1 MEIEID
7 GEAKKWIGA
16 KGAQLTVK
24 RLGVDACCAPNV
36 EEVVAVPGKPK
47 SVDFYNPIKVD
58 NLTIYVQ
65 KNLCRKERLILK
77 LSGIS
82 FLKTISAKFQQN

>member
-1 MEIEID
+1 MYVEID
-7 GEAKKWIGA
+7 DEAKKWIVN

-24 RLGVDACCAPNV
+24 ILEVDACCTPNV

-47 SVDFYNPIKVD
+47 TFDRYNPIEVD

-65 KNLCRKERLILK
+65 KNLCRKEKLILK
-77 LSGIS
+77 LSGFS
-82 FLKTISAKFQQN
+82 FLKTISAKFQ